1 MVHSGRRPAFRISP
15 PARNATTTIAH
26 DESYHFDT
34 GRLEAFSDG
43 VFAIAITLLI
53 LEIGVPHIEHGSEL
67 AKALLDEWPSFFGY
81 GLSFIVIGIMWMNH
95 HEMFRDIER
104 VDHWLM
110 VTNLLLLLTVAFIPF
125 PTAVLAET
133 LQDSDGLRTATLL
146 YGGTFTVNAIFFN
159 ALWLH
164 AVSRRTRRFMV
175 GPAAYGITI
184 PLAFVTPWASLA
196 LYVGYAVLYLLPS
209 GD

>member
-1 MVHSGRRPAFRISP
+1 
-15 PARNATTTIAH
+15 
-26 DESYHFDT
+26 
-34 GRLEAFSDG
+34 
-43 VFAIAITLLI
+43 
-53 LEIGVPHIEHGSEL
+53 VPHVEHGSDL

-110 VTNLLLLLTVAFIPF
+110 VANLLLMLTVSFIPF

-164 AVSRRTRRFMV
+164 AVSRKEALLDHHVSAARISRRTRRFMI
-175 GPAAYGITI
+175 GPAAYGLTI
-184 PLAFVTPWASLA
+184 PLCFVTPWAALA
-196 LYVGYAVLYLLPS
+196 LYVGYALLYLLPS